1 MFKLGLF
8 PFGPTIPTTV
18 DIGTQTWK
26 IKNLSTTT
34 YRNGD
39 PIFLATNTTEW
50 KNFDTAQ
57 EGCYASV
64 GYDSANDAEYGLL
77 YNGHAIKDP
86 RQIAPIGYHIPTYS
100 EMDEL
105 INYLGG
111 PSSSGNAMKEVGTAH
126 WITDFGNTNSS
137 GYTDLGAGFIN
148 SGGFPSSFKE
158 VSLNGTYDLD
168 TDVYYYQNNAN
179 NGTTNVNSGFLNLGY
194 SIRVV
199 KNSSLSVGDS
209 YGDQGIIASLDGNP
223 NANNFLITIINNSGY
238 MGTTGQSFGCS
249 GLLAGAT
256 SLTDGAANTDI
267 LGTAA
272 CNTLFTTLSTN
283 TMIDRFNDWYVP
295 AADEATTLLNNLGV
309 SLSVS
314 GPYWTSTE
322 IDTDD
327 ALYVSTFVGSS
338 WSSNPS
344 SKTAGFNYLI
354 VRKQYV

>member
-26 IKNLSTTT
+26 IKNLSVTK
-34 YRNGD
+34 YRNGASL
-39 PIFLATNTTEW
+39 IHATNSTEW
-50 KNFDTAQ
+50 KNATTAGQ
-57 EGCYASV
+57 GCYASV
-64 GYDSANDAEYGLL
+64 NYDPANDAEYGLL
-77 YNGHAIKDP
+77 YNGYALKIS
-86 RQIAPIGYHIPTYS
+86 RNLAPIGYHIPTYS
-100 EMDEL
+100 EIVEL
-105 INYLGG
+105 TDFLGG
-111 PSSSGNAMKEVGTAH
+111 TNNSGAAMKEVGTTH
-126 WITDFGNTNSS
+126 WDNDPGSTNSS
-137 GYTDLGAGFIN
+137 GYTDLGAGRIDL
-148 SGGFPSSFKE
+148 SGFSNGLKKYSF
-158 VSLNGTYDLD
+158 NGTYDLD
-168 TDVYYYQNNAN
+168 TDVYYYENNFIDATTAIST
-179 NGTTNVNSGFLNLGY
+179 NGLGLGY
-194 SIRVV
+194 SVRVV
-199 KNSSLSVGDS
+199 KNSSLSVGDA

-272 CNTLFTTLSTN
+272 CNTLFPSLASN

-322 IDTDD
+322 VDTDD
-327 ALYVSTFVGSS
+327 ALYVSTLIGGSWFS
-338 WSSNPS
+338 IPSN
-344 SKTAGFNYLI
+344 KNAGFNYLI